1 MQLYINTIGIP
12 AVIAIYIYINI
23 YIEPWNVVQLWPN
36 EPWDESPAKDGEQ
49 LRYLTGNDGEE
60 EAFHQLTNWNHD
72 NFNYQNRDVNYK

>member
-1 MQLYINTIGIP
+1 M
-12 AVIAIYIYINI
+12 
-23 YIEPWNVVQLWPN
+23 VQLWPN